1 MKKIGITGT
10 IASGKT
16 TVSILLRRR
25 GMAVFN
31 SDNYGKMALHA
42 GNPCHEKLTGLL
54 GSEILDLSGDINA
67 AKMAAAIFSDEK
79 KRQAVNG
86 IVHPYVREGMHRFFA
101 SHAGDAFVFA
111 EVPLLFEAGW
121 EEDFDEIVL
130 VVCDKE
136 TAVQRMIEDRGY
148 SREEALNRYQSQID
162 PEIQK
167 QKADRI
173 IDNSSGLKELD
184 TKINAWMKE
193 MRKEMRDERQKP

>member
-1 MKKIGITGT
+1 MKRIGITGT

-42 GNPCHEKLTGLL
+42 GNPCHDRLTALL
-54 GSEILDLSGDINA
+54 DSEILDQNGDIDA
-67 AKMAAAIFSDEK
+67 AKMAAAIFSDEE
-79 KRQAVNG
+79 KRQAVNA

-101 SHAGDAFVFA
+101 SHENDAFVFA

-136 TAVQRMIEDRGY
+136 TAIQRMMEDRGY
-148 SREEALNRYQSQID
+148 SREEALNRYHSQID

-184 TKINAWMKE
+184 TNINAWMRE

>member
-31 SDNYGKMALHA
+31 SDNYSKMALHR
-42 GNPCHEKLTGLL
+42 GNPCQPKLTAVL
-54 GSEILDLSGDINA
+54 GEDVLDQNGDIEA
-67 AKMAAAIFSDEK
+67 KKMAAAIFLDEE
-79 KRQAVNG
+79 KRLAVNR

-101 SHAGDAFVFA
+101 SHADDAFVFA

-130 VVCDKE
+130 VVCDQE
-136 TAVQRMIEDRGY
+136 TAVQRMMDDRGY
-148 SREEALNRYQSQID
+148 SREEALDRYHSQID

-173 IDNSSGLKELD
+173 IDNSRGLRELD
-184 TKINAWMKE
+184 SEINAWMRE
-193 MRKEMRDERQKP
+193 MRKEMRDGSQKP

>member
-31 SDNYGKMALHA
+31 SDNYGKMALHK
-42 GNPCHEKLTGLL
+42 GNPCHGKLTEIL
-54 GSEILDLSGDINA
+54 GSDVLDQNGDIDAKKMAGAVFGDESVRLAVNA
-67 AKMAAAIFSDEK
+67 A
-79 KRQAVNG
+79 
-86 IVHPYVREGMHRFFA
+86 VHPYVREGMHRFFA
-101 SHAGDAFVFA
+101 SHQNDAFAFA

-121 EEDFDEIVL
+121 EDDFDEIVL
-130 VVCDKE
+130 VTCDKE
-136 TAVQRMIEDRGY
+136 TAVQRMMDDRGY
-148 SREEALNRYQSQID
+148 TRQEALDRYDSQID

-184 TKINAWMKE
+184 ACINAWMRE
-193 MRKEMRDERQKP
+193 MRKEMRNGSQKP